1 MSNDPK
7 PIQPRVYPKQEHSIS
22 RRNIDQDALRILH
35 RLTDNGFN
43 AYLVGGGVRDLF
55 LGKTPKDFDIATD
68 ATPKQIKTLFRN
80 SRIIGKRYKLVHIFF
95 HGGKNIEV
103 CTFRDTD
110 VPIDPNEVAS
120 SDAPI
125 VTRENTFGTET
136 TDALRRDLTI
146 NGLFYDARSFSII
159 DYVGGVVDLKAGII
173 RIIGDPDVRIAEDP
187 VRMLRVARH
196 AARNNFTVEP
206 ITKASVVKNFH
217 LIARASPVRVY
228 DEIKKDLSHG
238 SILPTLRLMHDLRL
252 LEALIPALSNKNA
265 MLLSDISECARCL
278 GRIDELKTQGLENS
292 ATVVLAVLVLFARG
306 LVSEKRDIYSWFAD
320 KTDIE
325 EAGNQTFKYL
335 TVPRKEREKVT
346 GLLASWLELGPPPF
360 SRNKV
365 AGLRR
370 NWGREELPSLIN
382 VLSDETDAEFVER
395 NLSGTA
401 PPARGRGPSD
411 ARQSSSNRTAGG
423 APLGAKRG
431 SSSTPARVAPSRTTP
446 KLD

>member
-1 MSNDPK
+1 MTTSPELPVPPK
-7 PIQPRVYPKQEHSIS
+7 ATMYLKQDHPIS
-22 RRNIDQDALRILH
+22 RRNIDQDALRIIH
-35 RLTDNGFN
+35 RLTDSGFK

-55 LGKTPKDFDIATD
+55 LKKTPKDFDIATD
-68 ATPKQIKTLFRN
+68 ATPKEIKSLFRN

-125 VTRENTFGTET
+125 ITRENTFGTET
-136 TDALRRDLTI
+136 SDALRRDLTI

-159 DYVGGVVDLKAGII
+159 DYVGGVSDLKAGII
-173 RIIGDPDVRIAEDP
+173 RIIGDPDVRLSEDP

-206 ITKASVVKNFH
+206 ATRASVLKNFH

-252 LEALIPALSNKNA
+252 LEALIPALANKNA

-278 GRIDELKTQGLENS
+278 GRVDELKLKGIESS
-292 ATVVLAVLVLFARG
+292 ATVVLALIVLFARG
-306 LVSEKRDIYSWFAD
+306 LVSDKRDIYTWLSSKD
-320 KTDIE
+320 DIE
-325 EAGNQTFKYL
+325 EACTQTFKYL
-335 TVPRKEREKVT
+335 SVPRKERERIT

-360 SRNKV
+360 SRAKV
-365 AGLRR
+365 QGLRR
-370 NWGREELPSLIN
+370 HWGREDLPTFIN
-382 VLSDETDAEFVER
+382 VLSDETDAEFVEK
-395 NLSGTA
+395 NLPSSA
-401 PPARGRGPSD
+401 PPVRQRGGGHGGPGPRRSSAPRSRD
-411 ARQSSSNRTAGG
+411 A
-423 APLGAKRG
+423 G
-431 SSSTPARVAPSRTTP
+431 SPHGRESG
-446 KLD
+446 K